1 MTVATAIT
9 VLLTAWANTWDPALE
24 VLTFPKYPYRELRPV
39 QLSETAVRLTV
50 ALRGYGYKY
59 RGLRPREPPVAHMV
73 GIQEALNEA
82 LPPNF
87 QITQVGN
94 LGHDIE
100 IVMEEIL

>member
-9 VLLTAWANTWDPALE
+9 VLLTAWRNSPDPDLE
-24 VLTFPKYPYRELRPV
+24 LLTFPKYPYRELRPV
-39 QLSETAVRLTV
+39 QLSETAVRVTV
-50 ALRGYGYKY
+50 AFRGFGYKN
-59 RGLRPREPPVAHMV
+59 RGPREPPVAHMV